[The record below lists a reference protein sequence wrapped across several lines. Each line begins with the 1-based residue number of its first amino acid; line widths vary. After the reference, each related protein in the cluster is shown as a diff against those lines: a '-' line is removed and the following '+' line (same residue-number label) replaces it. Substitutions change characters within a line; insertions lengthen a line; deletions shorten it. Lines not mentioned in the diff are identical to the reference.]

1 MSRATAASAF
11 GTLVLGLAAAV
22 TTPAQAQQQIAIG
35 QAISGS
41 LTVSDL
47 QWTSSERYDP
57 YLFYGQAGQ
66 FVTITMTSSDFDS
79 YLILQDQNGNQV
91 AFNDDGGGGLNAQIQ
106 TTLPMTGTYRIIA
119 RAYRANL
126 FGNYTLMLAGSGA
139 VAMTPTPMP
148 MTAAITSPNQLNV
161 LGQIGANQ
169 QVSGNLTPMD
179 QRWDSKPIQVWAF
192 PCTAGQAFQ
201 MDILSSWDN
210 YALVFDP
217 LGTTVARDDD
227 TGEGLNARVNYTCA
241 LTGVYRLGI
250 TTFTS
255 STTPGAYTLQVQ
267 STGMAMAPQPMPMA
281 SQPTPMAAAPI
292 PMAGNTMP
300 QASPQSMPIT
310 GGIPAPGQIGQVAV
324 GQTVQGRLETGDQQM
339 NDGTWADVWQFNGT
353 AGQTVVIEL
362 RSEEFDTYLQLLDNT
377 GARLAEDDDSL
388 GDLDSRV
395 ELTLPRTGMYQIVVN
410 NFSDERRAG
419 VYTLTVR

>member
-1 MSRATAASAF
+1 M
-11 GTLVLGLAAAV
+11 
-22 TTPAQAQQQIAIG
+22 PAQAQQQIAVG
-35 QAISGS
+35 QAVSGS

-47 QWTSSERYDP
+47 QWSNGERYDP

-66 FVTITMTSSDFDS
+66 YVTITMTSSDFDS
-79 YLILQDQNGNQV
+79 YLILQDANGNQI
-91 AFNDDGGGGLNAQIQ
+91 AYNDDGGGSMGLNAQIQ

-119 RAYRANL
+119 RAYRSNL
-126 FGNYTLMLAGSGA
+126 FGNYTLMLAGSGG
-139 VAMTPTPMP
+139 VAMTPTPTPMP
-148 MTAAITSPNQLNV
+148 MTPAITSPNQLNV

-179 QRWDSKPIQVWAF
+179 QRWDSKPVQVWAF

-217 LGTTVARDDD
+217 MGTTVARDDD
-227 TGEGLNARVNYTCA
+227 TGEGLNARINYTC
-241 LTGVYRLGI
+241 TMSGIYRLAV
-250 TTFTS
+250 TTFMS

-267 STGMAMAPQPMPMA
+267 STGAAMVQAPTPMAP
-281 SQPTPMAAAPI
+281 QPTPMAAAPI

-300 QASPQSMPIT
+300 QATPQSMPIT
-310 GGIPAPGQIGQVAV
+310 GGIPAPGQVGQVSV
-324 GQTVQGRLETGDQQM
+324 GQTVQGRLETGDQEM

-353 AGQTVVIEL
+353 AGQTVTIEL
-362 RSEEFDTYLQLLDNT
+362 RSDEFDTYLQLLDNT

-388 GDLDSRV
+388 GDQNSRIQF
-395 ELTLPRTGMYQIVVN
+395 TLPRTGMYQVVVN
-410 NFSDERRAG
+410 NFSEERRAG
-419 VYTLTVR
+419 IYTLTLR